1 MFAEIFILSF
11 PEVNIKIKGEKSKAV
26 RAVRNT
32 YEDEE
37 DSEISYSV
45 AYQKI
50 EDEPSEVSAVIPYK
64 MPEDDSE
71 DNLNNTMKEGNHVKK
86 GRPYKVC
93 GGKTKDRKGI
103 VATSFK
109 ELVEKGK
116 IIFYQISYQSLI

>member
-1 MFAEIFILSF
+1 MALEMR
-11 PEVNIKIKGEKSKAV
+11 GERSKAV
-26 RAVRNT
+26 RAVRNK
-32 YEDEE
+32 YDVKDDE

-50 EDEPSEVSAVIPYK
+50 EDDPSEVSAIIPYQ

-71 DNLNNTMKEGNHVKK
+71 NNLNKTMKEGNRVKK

-93 GGKTKDRKGI
+93 GGKTKDGKGI
-103 VATSFK
+103 VAMSFK

-116 IIFYQISYQSLI
+116 ILFYQISYQSLI

>member
-1 MFAEIFILSF
+1 MR
-11 PEVNIKIKGEKSKAV
+11 GERSKAV
-26 RAVRNT
+26 RAVRNS
-32 YEDEE
+32 YEKVDEE

-45 AYQKI
+45 AYQKL
-50 EDEPSEVSAVIPYK
+50 EDEPSEVSAAIPY
-64 MPEDDSE
+64 ERLE
-71 DNLNNTMKEGNHVKK
+71 DNSDDNSNKSAKKGNQAKK

-116 IIFYQISYQSLI
+116 EYVFKFVILSFNNPIQFSKTKV

>member
-1 MFAEIFILSF
+1 M
-11 PEVNIKIKGEKSKAV
+11 NIV
-26 RAVRNT
+26 TFRNT
-32 YEDEE
+32 YDMEDED

-45 AYQKI
+45 AYQKLK
-50 EDEPSEVSAVIPYK
+50 DEHSQVSAAIPYQGL
-64 MPEDDSE
+64 EDDSE

-116 IIFYQISYQSLI
+116 IIFCQNSYQSLI